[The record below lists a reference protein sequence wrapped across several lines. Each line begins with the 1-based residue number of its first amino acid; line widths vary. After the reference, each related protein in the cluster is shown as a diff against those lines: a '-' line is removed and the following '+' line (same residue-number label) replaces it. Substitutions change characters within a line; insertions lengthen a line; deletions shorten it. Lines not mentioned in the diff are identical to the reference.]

1 MTVFVFFLN
10 IYTYLKLEDTATY
23 TSLQIIT
30 QHNTPF
36 FSHLSISDT
45 MNVRYNKKIFLS
57 HQNFIITGVNYT
69 SISETG
75 IINKIDIPLILNI
88 KTPLPLLSKIIW
100 FSNLLTLNV
109 GAEGYH
115 RNASCTLN

>member
-75 IINKIDIPLILNI
+75 IINKVDIPLILNI

-109 GAEGYH
+109 GDEGYH